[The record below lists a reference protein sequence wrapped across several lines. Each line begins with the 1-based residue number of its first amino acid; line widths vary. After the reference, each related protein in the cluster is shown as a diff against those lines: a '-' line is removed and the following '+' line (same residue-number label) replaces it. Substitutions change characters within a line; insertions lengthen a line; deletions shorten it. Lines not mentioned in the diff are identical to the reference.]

1 MSPGGEEHTAGEH
14 TRTSNDP
21 EIRSPLESSL
31 RRDRGRTLSGHYK
44 NGEKGH
50 LYLGL
55 PDASNSP
62 VTLGG
67 ISNDD

>member
-1 MSPGGEEHTAGEH
+1 MFPGGEEHTSI
-14 TRTSNDP
+14 SNDL
-21 EIRSPLESSL
+21 ESRSPLESSL

-44 NGEKGH
+44 NGAKGH

-62 VTLGG
+62 VTYPGLGG